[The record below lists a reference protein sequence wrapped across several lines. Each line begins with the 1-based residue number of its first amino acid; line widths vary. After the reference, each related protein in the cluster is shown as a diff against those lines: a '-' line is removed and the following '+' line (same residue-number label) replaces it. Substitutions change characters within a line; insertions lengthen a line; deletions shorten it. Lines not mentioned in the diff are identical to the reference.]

1 MDFTNF
7 GLISANK
14 TSWKIFWNVNRENK
28 YSRKIWKQSI
38 VENKSSEIK
47 KINCIRESNSSRKFL
62 RIQSEWGKIR
72 TRKAPNRD
80 TFHAVKCKVTF
91 ICSRCLW
98 AIKNPKLNC
107 FYNFESDQVSDQV
120 YLIRSLFATFHDSKN

>member
-28 YSRKIWKQSI
+28 YSQKIWKQSI

-47 KINCIRESNSSRKFL
+47 KINSIHESNSTGKFL
-62 RIQSEWGKIR
+62 RIQSECGKIR
-72 TRKAPNRD
+72 TRKTSNRD
-80 TFHAVKCKVTF
+80 TFHSVKCKVTF
-91 ICSRCLW
+91 ICNRYLL